1 MRGRRALSSA
11 LLGSVLVIFSAW
23 SDSGSSESSATIP
36 AHSASAL
43 QSTTVTSR
51 PASQPPG
58 SPKDPPLF
66 FTTPKRGAVVSTS
79 GRIDY
84 TVDGGSH
91 WRQGNGAHNAVAIDF
106 VDSLNGW
113 AVTAR
118 YSGTAVTYGP
128 LLHTTDGGA
137 SWSRL
142 PVPPEGG
149 LVTVD
154 FTDDLVGYGLTSAGT
169 LLFTND
175 RGEIWRRIRT
185 PVAISDLCFVNDL
198 EGWIAG
204 GGTIYFLNAGVLTT
218 SLPKSR
224 VGTAANVVPTPTLS
238 CAGQTVWADYVFRI
252 GNGNAST
259 VLVRSLDG
267 GTHWKVR
274 LSEWYSVPGP
284 VHGSEFDAYTNA
296 FGVADSEHAWFLGSC
311 LACQYGEISM
321 TRTKD
326 GGAHFSHTFVLFSR
340 RAFFTPGAAT
350 FIDATHG
357 WVLVT
362 EQTEH
367 PRRVE
372 NLLLATDDGGAAWHI
387 LTRSAPS
394 ARDLLP
400 AGEPEVPTAAI
411 NANAINPPPG

>member
-1 MRGRRALSSA
+1 M
-11 LLGSVLVIFSAW
+11 
-23 SDSGSSESSATIP
+23 
-36 AHSASAL
+36 
-43 QSTTVTSR
+43 
-51 PASQPPG
+51 
-58 SPKDPPLF
+58 
-66 FTTPKRGAVVSTS
+66 STS

-118 YSGTAVTYGP
+118 YSGAAVTYGP

-149 LVTVD
+149 LVTLD

-175 RGEIWRRIRT
+175 RGETWRRIRT

-224 VGTAANVVPTPTLS
+224 VGTAANLVPTPTLS

-284 VHGSEFDAYTNA
+284 EHGSEFDAYTNA

-340 RAFFTPGAAT
+340 RAFFTPALQRSLMPPTAGCWSLSRPS
-350 FIDATHG
+350 ILGG
-357 WVLVT
+357 WRTCCSESTMEARPGTSLRDR
-362 EQTEH
+362 H
-367 PRRVE
+367 PRPETSFQPVSLRCRPRPSMPMRSIH
-372 NLLLATDDGGAAWHI
+372 LRDMQTRPTRATC
-387 LTRSAPS
+387 
-394 ARDLLP
+394 
-400 AGEPEVPTAAI
+400 EC
-411 NANAINPPPG
+411 